1 MDKMDLPIGGPAT
14 WDEALAD
21 IKESER
27 DIEAGRGTSWNHLGC
42 RFLGHAY
49 ESE

>member
-27 DIEAGRGTSWNHLGC
+27 EIEAGRGTSWEVVKDL
-42 RFLGHAY
+42 L
-49 ESE
+49 ETTK